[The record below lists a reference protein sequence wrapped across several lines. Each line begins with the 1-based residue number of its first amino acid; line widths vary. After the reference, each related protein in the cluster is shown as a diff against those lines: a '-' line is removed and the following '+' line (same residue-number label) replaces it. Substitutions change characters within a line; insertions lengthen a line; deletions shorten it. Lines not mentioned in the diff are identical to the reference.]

1 MHIRKG
7 TIWKRG
13 QERGEESVRG
23 ERKASPHLYPSQEP
37 LGNSR
42 GPSSVFRGELAL
54 SSPVRLPSQ

>member
-1 MHIRKG
+1 MHIRRG
-7 TIWKRG
+7 AIWKRG

-23 ERKASPHLYPSQEP
+23 ERKAAPHLYPTQEP

-42 GPSSVFRGELAL
+42 GLSSAFPGELAL